1 MWMVWLLRTR
11 ADLPPPPRPS
21 TGDPSGGS
29 VAQHRR
35 RNVGK
40 SPRGRA
46 WSTRVTGASCSPSPP
61 AHLRAPGRRGRARVA
76 GPGHRLPPLP
86 SPHALQS
93 RISAR
98 KRTLGFKHIRLC
110 LRDLRGSLCSSTSAL
125 RGHGLEAASGGFWK
139 GDCEKC
145 SVSLPSPLGCFSARM
160 TNRSGF

>member
-1 MWMVWLLRTR
+1 MWTVWLLRTR
-11 ADLPPPPRPS
+11 ADLPPTPPQHWGPFGRLCRPAS
-21 TGDPSGGS
+21 QAERGQKPPGES
-29 VAQHRR
+29 VEH
-35 RNVGK
+35 
-40 SPRGRA
+40 PCDRGLLQ
-46 WSTRVTGASCSPSPP
+46 PPPP